1 MLGQARVYPTS
12 LKNRHSRRTLYLQL
26 PCLIPVFFGLA
37 SCVSVIPVVVDM
49 PKEHPGL
56 DLTSTNKKLPYDIAL
71 VIPDSLPNFFVKS
84 QSDIVNINYVFEYHL
99 GNDFQETL
107 PEFFG
112 NRFRKLSVIKTED
125 NLSRFDYAFVP
136 DISRSWLST
145 RIYFRGTYPV
155 YSLQVSLGMT
165 LYEQG
170 RSSASTNIRESL
182 EKSAPIACRTCSGA
196 DVLNQRQIRN
206 DYAALLS
213 AIYSKL
219 DAYIAATFREVSK

>member
-1 MLGQARVYPTS
+1 
-12 LKNRHSRRTLYLQL
+12 
-26 PCLIPVFFGLA
+26 
-37 SCVSVIPVVVDM
+37 M

-56 DLTSTNKKLPYDIAL
+56 DLTSTNEKLPYDIAL
-71 VIPDSLPNFFVKS
+71 VIPDSLSNFSVKS

-107 PEFFG
+107 PEFFS

-136 DISRSWLST
+136 DIGRSWLST
-145 RIYFRGTYPV
+145 RIYLRGTYPV

-165 LYEQG
+165 LYERG
-170 RSSASTNIRESL
+170 RPSVATNIRESL
-182 EKSAPIACRTCSGA
+182 EKSAPIVCRTCSGE
-196 DVLNQRQIRN
+196 DVLNQQQIRN

-213 AIYSKL
+213 AVYSKL
-219 DAYIAATFREVSK
+219 DTYIGATFKGVPK